1 MSDEKWTATDCGNYI
16 DVRAPGGFACE
27 MRGDSAYTHER
38 FAYFALRQMI
48 LDVAAVTAERDAY
61 QASSDIRGSNIE
73 EINKVV
79 IELSAYF
86 AEQAIGCRQVAR
98 ELRKM
103 ARASL
108 DCSP

>member
-1 MSDEKWTATDCGNYI
+1 MNVDKWTAADCGNYI
-16 DVRAPGGFACE
+16 EVRAPNGGLCE

-38 FAYFALRQMI
+38 FAYFALRQML
-48 LDVAAVTAERDAY
+48 LDVAAVTAERDAC

-73 EINKVV
+73 EMHEVLV
-79 IELSAYF
+79 ELSAMF
-86 AEQAIGCRQVAR
+86 AGQELGCRQIAR
-98 ELRKM
+98 ELRNL